1 MRLTVKDGGVAGPG
15 GHDEDVDEFDE
26 DVDVDVKV
34 DGDGDVDV
42 DVDDEVAGPGPQMVM
57 MLHLHCPVVKMF
69 PLSSIFQN
77 ISKGIIPNMRR
88 WRHVVR
94 DIGKK
99 KKKALPIIPG

>member
-1 MRLTVKDGGVAGPG
+1 MQVRLTVEDGGVAGPG

-77 ISKGIIPNMRR
+77 IS

-94 DIGKK
+94 DIGKGF
-99 KKKALPIIPG
+99 ADYTWLIPW